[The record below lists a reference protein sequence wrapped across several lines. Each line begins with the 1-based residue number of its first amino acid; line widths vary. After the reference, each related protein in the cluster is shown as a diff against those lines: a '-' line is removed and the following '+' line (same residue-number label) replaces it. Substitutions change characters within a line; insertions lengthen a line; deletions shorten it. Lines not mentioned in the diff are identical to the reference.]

1 MQISYLPIQAWLK
14 GCGWKNSVP
23 WLSFWFLGWKKIEKY
38 GALFVMRK
46 TCMLFTMFVAWFG
59 SFFRGMLTAK
69 PWYWYQG
76 IPLCFGSGIVLR
88 LAMTDVEVL
97 AHWDANFHVVR
108 PLIRDHRGDQ
118 PLWSFWTELF
128 CLLNWTVVYPWGW
141 YIYHEMV
148 DFYGINYI
156 VYGKYTVLIECF
168 EHNH

>member
-1 MQISYLPIQAWLK
+1 MCRYHIYPSKP
-14 GCGWKNSVP
+14 GWKVVDGKIVSLGSAFGF
-23 WLSFWFLGWKKIEKY
+23 WLEEDWEIW
-38 GALFVMRK
+38 ALFVMRK

-148 DFYGINYI
+148 DFYGIN
-156 VYGKYTVLIECF
+156 
-168 EHNH
+168 